1 MEIGAYKETLKKM
14 NEFDKM
20 IADVPPGNTKKGTI
34 LIETNTLKKQLIEM
48 PRQVKDSIRQNVQQT
63 MEQETKTLKEELSKT
78 TEILD

>member
-48 PRQVKDSIRQNVQQT
+48 PYMYNNFLTDVLVLVLPKHYL
-63 MEQETKTLKEELSKT
+63 E
-78 TEILD
+78 